1 MDTKIVQ
8 FLSSLRFTNKKKL
21 RMMPQVRLK
30 IEARIGNET
39 SALVYIRH
47 GRDLLYRGKKVIVHV
62 VIVFSN
68 KVGFFVI
75 VHLNWCYVILFR
87 VAIGIRD
94 KSPFDYAELHM

>member
-21 RMMPQVRLK
+21 RMMPQVHLK

-47 GRDLLYRGKKVIVHV
+47 GRDLLYREKKVIVHV

-68 KVGFFVI
+68 KVVFLLLCISTGVT
-75 VHLNWCYVILFR
+75 LFQLGLR
-87 VAIGIRD
+87 
-94 KSPFDYAELHM
+94 